1 MTLWLE
7 LILNLINC
15 LNFSFDYLLSQF
27 VSPLGTR
34 SDHRPLDQWL
44 ESFVNLTC
52 ANIHSKEDRI
62 SESINIWI
70 EGAKLLTE

>member
-7 LILNLINC
+7 LILDLINC

-34 SDHRPLDQWL
+34 SDNRPLYQWL
-44 ESFVNLTC
+44 ESFVNLTR
-52 ANIHSKEDRI
+52 ANIHSEEDRI
-62 SESINIWI
+62 SKSIDIWI
-70 EGAKLLTE
+70 EGAKLLTK